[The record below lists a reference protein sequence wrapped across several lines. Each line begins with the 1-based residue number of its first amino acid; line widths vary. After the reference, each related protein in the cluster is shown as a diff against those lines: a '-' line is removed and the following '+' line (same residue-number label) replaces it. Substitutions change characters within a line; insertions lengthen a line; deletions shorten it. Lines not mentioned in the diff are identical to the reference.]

1 MQNSSVAAGFPC
13 GISAK
18 KRRYSSTA
26 VGFPIRNDQKP
37 YSQGISEG
45 FPTCIGA
52 RRVRIYV
59 RQRHF
64 CEYQS
69 YGALHSA
76 STHSTYLPLFA
87 SSSPC
92 RVLNL
97 PLSRPRQHHVS
108 VLNRPCDLPGSSNP
122 LSDHERTW
130 SLRKRTQPARLDN
143 RLAHQDRIID
153 QAQSSQLA
161 LLANRFPDH
170 HHTTPSRSTLLR
182 LMLCSA
188 CPTVDHTLP
197 LSRSC
202 QHHVSVLNRP
212 CDLPGSSNPLSEHE
226 RTWSLR
232 KRTQP
237 ARFACRLAHHDRI
250 IDLAQSTQLALLA
263 NRLPDHHQTTPS
275 RPTRW
280 RLMLCSAC
288 PTVDLTNASRCSL
301 ESIEILSGF
310 TWESLDVVPHSFS
323 ARYALVMDSFSTNN
337 NANQWSTS
345 ERIVQ
350 DMS

>member
-1 MQNSSVAAGFPC
+1 MHNSSVAAGFPC

-59 RQRHF
+59 RRRHF

-69 YGALHSA
+69 YEALHSA
-76 STHSTYLPLFA
+76 STRSTYLPLFA
-87 SSSPC
+87 SSTPS
-92 RVLNL
+92 RVLN
-97 PLSRPRQHHVS
+97 
-108 VLNRPCDLPGSSNP
+108 
-122 LSDHERTW
+122 
-130 SLRKRTQPARLDN
+130 
-143 RLAHQDRIID
+143 
-153 QAQSSQLA
+153 
-161 LLANRFPDH
+161 
-170 HHTTPSRSTLLR
+170 
-182 LMLCSA
+182 
-188 CPTVDHTLP
+188 LP

-232 KRTQP
+232 KRSQP
-237 ARFACRLAHHDRI
+237 ARLPSRLAHQDRI
-250 IDLAQSTQLALLA
+250 IDQAQSTQLPLLA
-263 NRLPDHHQTTPS
+263 NRLPVHHQTTPS
-275 RPTRW
+275 RPTQL

-288 PTVDLTNASRCSL
+288 PTVDQTNATRCHQ
-301 ESIEILSGF
+301 ESIGIMSGF

-323 ARYALVMDSFSTNN
+323 ARYALVMGSLCTNH
-337 NANQWSTS
+337 NASQ
-345 ERIVQ
+345 
-350 DMS
+350 

>member
-97 PLSRPRQHHVS
+97 PLSRPR
-108 VLNRPCDLPGSSNP
+108 
-122 LSDHERTW
+122 
-130 SLRKRTQPARLDN
+130 
-143 RLAHQDRIID
+143 
-153 QAQSSQLA
+153 
-161 LLANRFPDH
+161 
-170 HHTTPSRSTLLR
+170 
-182 LMLCSA
+182 
-188 CPTVDHTLP
+188 
-197 LSRSC
+197 